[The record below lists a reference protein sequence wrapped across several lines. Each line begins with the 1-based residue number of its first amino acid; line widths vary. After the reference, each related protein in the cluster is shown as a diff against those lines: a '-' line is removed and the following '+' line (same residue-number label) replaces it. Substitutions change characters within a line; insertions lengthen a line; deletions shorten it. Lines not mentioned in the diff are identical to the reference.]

1 MKWWEKPGHQ
11 PILVTG
17 AVRSGTTFVGK
28 VLAETEGA
36 IYVSEPFNI
45 HNKKVYDTHWEN
57 QWTYLTDSN
66 KAAFYQK
73 LCNAFKLEAK
83 TKSPLSLNGMRA
95 FLHDMALSF
104 VGSPERVII
113 KDPIALAST
122 EFIHKY
128 FNAKIV
134 LCVRHPAGFVQSMKK
149 LNWLANPNY
158 FLNQPALV
166 ERFLSSIKYELEAC
180 KHITEPNIE
189 VNALGWKAQNLIVK
203 QLITENKEFIL
214 LKHETLSLNPV
225 STFEYLLDALK
236 LPLTADLELFIK
248 QHTQAS
254 NPEHTT
260 SDQPHTIKLNAKA
273 NAQGWKK
280 KLTSQE
286 INTIKTITEPVAS
299 YFYNETEW

>member
-45 HNKKVYDTHWEN
+45 HNKKVYDTQWEN
-57 QWTYLTDSN
+57 QWTYLTDSD
-66 KAAFYQK
+66 KPAFYKK
-73 LCNAFKLEAK
+73 LCDVFKLEAV
-83 TKSPLSLNGMRA
+83 TKSPLSLNGVRA

-104 VGSPERVII
+104 VGIPERVII

-122 EFIHKY
+122 NFIHKH
-128 FNAKIV
+128 FNAKVV
-134 LCVRHPAGFVQSMKK
+134 LCVRHPAGFVQSMQK
-149 LNWLANPNY
+149 LNWLADPNY

-166 ERFLSSIKYELEAC
+166 ERYLSTIKYELEAF
-180 KHITEPNIE
+180 KHVTEPNLE

-203 QLITENKEFIL
+203 QLLDENPSYIL
-214 LKHETLSLNPV
+214 LKHETLSNNPV
-225 STFEYLLDALK
+225 ETFEDLLNKLK
-236 LPLTADLELFIK
+236 LPFTSDLELFIRK
-248 QHTQAS
+248 HTHS
-254 NPEHTT
+254 NNPEQT
-260 SDQPHTIKLNAKA
+260 STNQPHTIKLNAKA
-273 NAQGWKK
+273 NSQGWKK
-280 KLTSQE
+280 KLTSHE
-286 INTIKTITEPVAS
+286 ISTIKAITEPVAS

>member
-1 MKWWEKPGHQ
+1 MKWWEKSGHQ

-45 HNKKVYDTHWEN
+45 HNKKVYDTNWQN
-57 QWTYLTDSN
+57 QWTYLTDAD
-66 KAAFYQK
+66 KTAYYKK
-73 LCNAFKLEAK
+73 LCNAFKLEAQ
-83 TKSPLSLNGMRA
+83 TKSPLSLNGIRA

-122 EFIHKY
+122 EFIHKH
-128 FNAKIV
+128 FHAKVV
-134 LCVRHPAGFVQSMKK
+134 LCVRHPAGFVESMKK
-149 LNWLANPNY
+149 LNWLADPNY

-166 ERFLSSIKYELEAC
+166 ERYLGSIKLELESY
-180 KHITEPNIE
+180 KHVTEPNIE

-203 QLITENKEFIL
+203 QLLADNPQFNL
-214 LKHETLSLNPV
+214 LKHETLSNNPIGA
-225 STFEYLLDALK
+225 FELLFEGLK
-236 LPLTADLELFIK
+236 LPLTSDLKLFIK
-248 QHTQAS
+248 QHTHTN
-254 NPEHTT
+254 NPDQTS

-273 NAQGWKK
+273 NSQGWKK
-280 KLTSQE
+280 KLTSHE
-286 INTIKTITEPVAS
+286 ISTIKAITEPVAS

>member
-45 HNKKVYDTHWEN
+45 HNKKVYDTNWEN
-57 QWTYLTDSN
+57 QWTYLTDAD
-66 KAAFYQK
+66 KPAYYKK
-73 LCNAFKLEAK
+73 LCNAFKLEAVA
-83 TKSPLSLNGMRA
+83 KSPLSLNGIRA

-122 EFIHKY
+122 NFIHKH
-128 FNAKIV
+128 FNAKVV
-134 LCVRHPAGFVQSMKK
+134 LCVRHPAGFVQSMQK
-149 LNWLANPNY
+149 LNWLADPNY

-166 ERFLSSIKYELEAC
+166 ERYLSSIKAELEAY
-180 KHITEPNIE
+180 KHVTEPNIE

-203 QLITENKEFIL
+203 QLLDENSSFIL
-214 LKHETLSLNPV
+214 LKHEKLSNNPIE
-225 STFEYLLDALK
+225 TFKDLLDELK
-236 LPLTADLELFIK
+236 LPLTSDLELFIK
-248 QHTQAS
+248 NHTS
-254 NPEHTT
+254 SNNPEQT
-260 SDQPHTIKLNAKA
+260 SSNQPHTIKLNAKA
-273 NAQGWKK
+273 NSQGWKK
-280 KLTSQE
+280 KLTSHE
-286 INTIKTITEPVAS
+286 ISTIKAITEPVAS